1 MSTTARQPSVVGRMA
16 HFIVQI
22 TSAFGNCTEDDLKR
36 AFTAADISRHIEAAR
51 SIAARRMQARQL
63 EAA

>member
-1 MSTTARQPSVVGRMA
+1 MSSTARPPAVVGRMA
-16 HFIVQI
+16 HFIVQV

-36 AFTAADISRHIEAAR
+36 AFTQADVRRHVEAAR